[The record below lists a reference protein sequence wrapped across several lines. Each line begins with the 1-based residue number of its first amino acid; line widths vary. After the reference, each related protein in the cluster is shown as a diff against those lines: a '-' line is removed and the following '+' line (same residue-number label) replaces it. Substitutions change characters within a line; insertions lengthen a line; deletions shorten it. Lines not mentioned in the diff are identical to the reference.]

1 MVGLATVFGAG
12 GGTSSYAEV
21 ETAEVV
27 VLWGSNA
34 REAHPIYFHH
44 VLQGVR
50 NGAKLFVVDPRR
62 TASAQFS
69 DMWLGLNVG
78 TDIALSNTIA
88 REIIHAGLAHKEFI
102 EGSTTNFAEYA
113 NSVEP
118 WTLEVGSQVTG
129 VPAESIRELAHAFAK
144 AGSAQLCWTLGIT
157 EHHNGVDNVLSL
169 INLALLCGHVGRP
182 GAGLSP
188 LRGQNNVQGGGD
200 MGALP
205 NKLPGFQDVEDDV
218 AREKFNQKWNC
229 VIPPTNGWNL
239 TQMFEAME
247 RKELRAVF
255 VIGENPAQS
264 EADGAHATH
273 LLENLD
279 FLVVQDLFLT
289 KTAQLADVVFPGSAS
304 WCESDG
310 TVTNS
315 ERRVQRVRKA
325 INSPG
330 NARDDIQ
337 IILDLAREM
346 GHEWNYES
354 SEQIWDE
361 LRSLSPMHAGMSYK
375 RLAELGGIQWP
386 CFSEDTLEPSFLHG
400 RLWDKDPAKRG
411 RLAPFSVVVDEP
423 PVEATSPEF
432 PLRLTTGRRL
442 DSYNTGVQTRGFD
455 SPLRFGETIDVSP
468 EDAANLAVRDS
479 EVVRVSSLRGSLEVP
494 VRIDK
499 NLRPGLVFMTMHFPD
514 QVNTN
519 LITIDATDPKSGTA
533 EFKAAAVRIDR
544 INERVPVAG
553 E

>member
-21 ETAEVV
+21 ETTEVV

-62 TASAQFS
+62 TASAEFA

-88 REIIHAGLAHKEFI
+88 REIIHAGLANKEFI
-102 EGSTTNFAEYA
+102 EGSTTNFETYAE
-113 NSVEP
+113 SVEP
-118 WTLEVGSQVTG
+118 WTLEVGSKVTG
-129 VPAESIRELAHAFAK
+129 VPADAIRELAHTYAR

-169 INLALLCGHVGRP
+169 INLALLCGHVGRT

-205 NKLPGFQDVEDDV
+205 NKLPGFQDVEDDI
-218 AREKFNQKWNC
+218 AREKFNKKWNC
-229 VIPPTNGWNL
+229 TIPPKNGWNL
-239 TQMFEAME
+239 TEMFAAME

-279 FLVVQDLFLT
+279 FLVVQDIFMT
-289 KTAQLADVVFPGSAS
+289 KTAELADVVLPGSAS

-330 NARDDIQ
+330 NAHDDIQ

-346 GHEWNYES
+346 GHDWQYSS
-354 SEQIWDE
+354 SEEIWDE

-386 CFSEDTLEPSFLHG
+386 CYSEDKLEPSFLHG

-411 RLAPFSVVVDEP
+411 RLAPFSVVIDEP

-468 EDAANLAVRDS
+468 EDAAKLAIRDA
-479 EVVRVSSLRGSLEVP
+479 EIVRVSSLRGSLEVP

-499 NLRPGLVFMTMHFPD
+499 SLRPGLVFMTMHFPD

-533 EFKAAAVRIDR
+533 EFKAAAVKIERIK
-544 INERVPVAG
+544 ERVPVAG

>member
-1 MVGLATVFGAG
+1 VVGLATVFGAG

-21 ETAEVV
+21 ETTEVI

-62 TASAQFS
+62 TASAEFA

-88 REIIHAGLAHKEFI
+88 REIIHAGLANKEFI
-102 EGSTTNFAEYA
+102 EGSTTNFETYAE
-113 NSVEP
+113 SVEP
-118 WTLEVGSQVTG
+118 WTLEVGSKVTG
-129 VPAESIRELAHAFAK
+129 VPADAIRELAHTYAR

-169 INLALLCGHVGRP
+169 INLALLCGHVGRT

-205 NKLPGFQDVEDDV
+205 NKLPGFQDVEDDI
-218 AREKFNQKWNC
+218 AREKFNKKWNC
-229 VIPPTNGWNL
+229 TIPPKNGWNL
-239 TQMFEAME
+239 TEMFAAME

-279 FLVVQDLFLT
+279 FLVVQDIFMT
-289 KTAQLADVVFPGSAS
+289 KTAELADVVLPGSAS

-330 NARDDIQ
+330 NAHDDIQ

-346 GHEWNYES
+346 GHDWQYSS
-354 SEQIWDE
+354 SEEIWDE

-386 CFSEDTLEPSFLHG
+386 CYSEDKLEPSFLHG

-411 RLAPFSVVVDEP
+411 RLAPFSVVIDEP

-468 EDAANLAVRDS
+468 EDAAKLAIRDA
-479 EVVRVSSLRGSLEVP
+479 EIVRVSSLRGSLEVP

-499 NLRPGLVFMTMHFPD
+499 SLRPGLVFMTMHFPD

-533 EFKAAAVRIDR
+533 EFKAAAVKIERIK
-544 INERVPVAG
+544 ERVPVAG

>member
-21 ETAEVV
+21 ETTDVV

-62 TASAQFS
+62 TASAEFA
-69 DMWLGLNVG
+69 DIWLGLNVG
-78 TDIALSNTIA
+78 SDIALSNTIA

-102 EGSTTNFAEYA
+102 EGSTTNFVEYA
-113 NSVEP
+113 KSVEP
-118 WTLEVGSQVTG
+118 WTLEVGSKVTG
-129 VPAESIRELAHAFAK
+129 VPANAIRELAHSFAK

-169 INLALLCGHVGRP
+169 INLALLCGHVGRT

-218 AREKFNQKWNC
+218 AREKFNKKWGC
-229 VIPPTNGWNL
+229 IIPPKTGWNL
-239 TQMFEAME
+239 TEMFAAME
-247 RKELRAVF
+247 RKDLRAVF

-279 FLVVQDLFLT
+279 FLVVQDIFMT
-289 KTAQLADVVFPGSAS
+289 KTAELADVVLPGSAS

-330 NARDDIQ
+330 NAHDDIQ
-337 IILDLAREM
+337 IIVDLAREM
-346 GHEWNYES
+346 GHDWKYASTEE
-354 SEQIWDE
+354 IWDE

-386 CFSEDTLEPSFLHG
+386 CFSEDKLEPSFLHG
-400 RLWDKDPAKRG
+400 RLWDKDPAKRD
-411 RLAPFSVVVDEP
+411 RLAPFSVVIDEP

-468 EDAANLAVRDS
+468 EDAEKLLVRDA
-479 EVVRVSSLRGSLEVP
+479 EIVRVSSLRGSLEVP

-499 NLRPGLVFMTMHFPD
+499 SLRPGLVFMSMHFPD

-533 EFKAAAVRIDR
+533 EFKAAAVKIERIR
-544 INERVPVAG
+544 EKMPIAG